1 MEHDDQLLAVLF
13 DYIERYGL
21 SELARDYFVRSGQG
35 AETSSLEPD
44 AIDEPSAKP
53 VDRS

>member
-1 MEHDDQLLAVLF
+1 MEHEDQLLAVLF

-35 AETSSLEPD
+35 AETLSLERE
-44 AIDEPSAKP
+44 AIDETSAKP
-53 VDRS
+53 VDRA